1 MPKNDLNNNEELEN
15 TEDFSFEDLNEA
27 GDEKSLKDKLK
38 DLREKL
44 KEKTEE
50 ARANLDGWQRS
61 RAELVNKEKQLQTE
75 KLEIYK
81 QAAASILEELIPV
94 LDSYEMARKNKEAW
108 EKVEANWRV
117 GVEYIFQQ
125 LLGVTDNA
133 GLKKIEPKKGEA
145 FDVNKMHAIEEVET
159 SDENSDHKISEVI
172 QSGYELN
179 GKLLREAKV
188 KIYIKK

>member
-1 MPKNDLNNNEELEN
+1 MKTDDQKTKDE
-15 TEDFSFEDLNEA
+15 EDFSFEETGEF
-27 GDEKSLKDKLK
+27 GDEKNIKEKLK

-50 ARANLDGWQRS
+50 AKINLDGWQRA
-61 RAELVNKEKQLQTE
+61 RADLVNKEKQLQME

-81 QAAASILEELIPV
+81 NASANILEELIPV
-94 LDSYEMARKNKEAW
+94 MDSYEMARKNVSAW
-108 EKVEANWRV
+108 ENVEKNWRM

-125 LLGVTDNA
+125 LLTIAENS
-133 GLKKIEPKKGEA
+133 GLKKIEPKIGDI
-145 FDVNKMHAIEEVET
+145 FDVNSMHAIEEVATDDEKADHT
-159 SDENSDHKISEVI
+159 ISDII

-188 KIYIKK
+188 KIFIKK

>member
-1 MPKNDLNNNEELEN
+1 MVKNDLNNNEELEN
-15 TEDFSFEDLNEA
+15 AEDFSFEDLAET
-27 GDEKSLKDKLK
+27 GDEQTLKNKLK
-38 DLREKL
+38 TLQEKL

-81 QAAASILEELIPV
+81 QASANILEELIPV

-108 EKVEANWRV
+108 EKVETNWRI
-117 GVEYIFQQ
+117 GIEYIFQQ
-125 LLGVTDNA
+125 LLSVTENS
-133 GLKKIEPKKGEA
+133 GLKKIEPKQGEA
-145 FDVNKMHAIEEVET
+145 FDVTRMHAIEEV
-159 SDENSDHKISEVI
+159 SIDDEKMDHKVSELI
-172 QSGYELN
+172 QTGYELN